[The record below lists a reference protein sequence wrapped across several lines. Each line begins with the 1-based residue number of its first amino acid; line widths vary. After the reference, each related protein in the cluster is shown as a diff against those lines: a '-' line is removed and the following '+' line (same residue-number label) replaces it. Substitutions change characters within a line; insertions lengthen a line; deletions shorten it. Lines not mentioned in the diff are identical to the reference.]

1 MSRIPA
7 QLASLSTSEQ
17 CRWMRHYL
25 RENQT
30 AFWARFGVTQSQGSR
45 IEQGGWIPTPLAM
58 LLRLYLD
65 MRIGDLD
72 LESARSRAVLPGADQ
87 ARRNRLD
94 DRLLAGTDIEFAHD
108 IRQVEIDGG
117 FGASQDTRHLPR

>member
-17 CRWMRHYL
+17 LRWMRQYL

-30 AFWARFGVTQSQGSR
+30 EFWARFGVTQSQGSR
-45 IEQGGWIPTPLAM
+45 IEQGGWIPAPLAM
-58 LLRLYLD
+58 LLNLYLD
-65 MRIGDLD
+65 MRISDLD
-72 LESARSRAVLPGADQ
+72 LEAARSRTRLSGADQ
-87 ARRNRLD
+87 ARRDRLD
-94 DRLLAGTDIEFAHD
+94 NRLLAGADIEFAHD

-117 FGASQDTRHLPR
+117 FGTPQDARHLPR